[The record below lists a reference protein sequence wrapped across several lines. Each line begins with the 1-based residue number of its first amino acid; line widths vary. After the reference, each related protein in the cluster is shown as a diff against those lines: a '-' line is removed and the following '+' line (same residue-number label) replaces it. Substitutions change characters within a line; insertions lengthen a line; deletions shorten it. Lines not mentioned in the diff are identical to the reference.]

1 MDFNQIYTMAIDV
14 INQAA
19 ASRGGYLEPNTTVCV
34 ILARSGRVFN
44 GVSHNEVHAEIE
56 AVRTMMGFNENTVDS
71 LILVD
76 AGSRLALLPCFSC
89 IRYIVSLN
97 PMNTGAMIMMPDRPV
112 PFQEVISQN
121 QVSGYNSVQSV
132 QSIQS
137 IHSIQAGPGRGIVSA
152 GRSSMVMTG
161 RSKGAV
167 LNSKINNLLAGTEE
181 DEQTDEDIDL
191 MNELTESVDEAK
203 KKKGLLGGLFGKK

>member
-1 MDFNQIYTMAIDV
+1 MDFNQIYTMALDV

-56 AVRTMMGFNENTVDS
+56 AVRNMMGFNENTVDS

-76 AGSRLALLPCFSC
+76 AGSRLALLPCFNC

-97 PMNTGAMIMMPDRPV
+97 PMNTGSMIMMPDRPV
-112 PFQEVISQN
+112 PFQEVIAQN
-121 QVSGYNSVQSV
+121 QVSGYNSV

-167 LNSKINNLLAGTEE
+167 LSGKINNLLAGTEE
-181 DEQTDEDIDL
+181 DEQTEEDIEL
-191 MNELTESVDEAK
+191 MNELTESVEESK
-203 KKKGLLGGLFGKK
+203 KKKGLLGGLFGRK